1 MVNLTD
7 FIKESLTNND
17 ENLSL
22 YESILENTNEDD
34 YINEGLL
41 SFFKNL
47 WTKFKSL
54 FKDNDDAFDNIRRIE
69 DNKLRSDIAALLA
82 LSLEK
87 TESVKD
93 NKSSKDDKSV
103 KSDKSTKDDKSTA
116 DDILKT
122 LLSTKKYG
130 NDIEKNIIKI
140 GNNLLTS
147 LPDEST
153 FPLAVQSALNNCT
166 SKDAKQ
172 LSEKLKTAINKKY
185 DETNKLKGAE
195 KIKHAQKSIDS
206 KIFKKLK
213 ITKNNKK

>member
-7 FIKESLTNND
+7 FIKESLNNND

-22 YESILENTNEDD
+22 YESILENINEDD

-87 TESVKD
+87 TEST
-93 NKSSKDDKSV
+93 KDDKSN
-103 KSDKSTKDDKSTA
+103 KSNKNDKSSKSDKSTA

-147 LPDEST
+147 LPDDPSL
-153 FPLAVQSALNNCT
+153 PLAVQSALNHCT
-166 SKDAKQ
+166 SKDAKY

-185 DETNKLKGAE
+185 DENNIIEGSK
-195 KIKHAQKSIDS
+195 KIKKC
-206 KIFKKLK
+206 
-213 ITKNNKK
+213 TKWY